1 MFGRVLSIII
11 ALEIA
16 TFIIIIIAV
25 TAVDEL
31 IARKKAKEEDI
42 LDD

>member
-1 MFGRVLSIII
+1 MIGRVLSIII
-11 ALEIA
+11 ALEI
-16 TFIIIIIAV
+16 TTLITIIAA

-31 IARKKAKEEDI
+31 IARKKAKEEDM

>member
-16 TFIIIIIAV
+16 TFIIIIAV

-31 IARKKAKEEDI
+31 IARKKAKEEDM

>member
-11 ALEIA
+11 ALEFA
-16 TFIIIIIAV
+16 TLITIITV

-31 IARKKAKEEDI
+31 IARKKAKEEDM

>member
-16 TFIIIIIAV
+16 TLITVIAV

-31 IARKKAKEEDI
+31 IARKKAKEEDKN
-42 LDD
+42 D